1 MSSLE
6 SMYDIE
12 FKNETGKS
20 YGMIF
25 KDSPRITFS
34 KNKYRSTA
42 VNGKIGD
49 LVSLISGKSNAII
62 ECDFWIISDELHESI
77 RKISQWLSGS
87 GKLFFSD
94 NTDAY
99 YEVLVVESVQTT
111 KKTLKVGSCTV
122 KFVVFPYE
130 FLNDGQRERAL
141 IEYNGCSECLPTY
154 RIKGNGQCVL
164 SVNGKSFIVDVP
176 GTIIID
182 TRRMQSYKAD
192 MTNANTLA
200 KGNYED
206 LIIPNGNVNIT
217 ISDGFELTII
227 PNWGYL
233 L

>member
-20 YGMIF
+20 YGMIC
-25 KDSPRITFS
+25 KDRPRITFPNS
-34 KNKYRSTA
+34 KHKSTA
-42 VNGKIGD
+42 VDGRIGD
-49 LVSLISGKSNAII
+49 IISLISGKSNALI
-62 ECDFWIISDELHESI
+62 ECDFWIISENVHESI
-77 RKISQWLSGS
+77 RKIRKWLSGS

-99 YEVLVVESVQTT
+99 YEVLVVDSVQTS

-130 FLNDGQRERAL
+130 FLNEGQHERTS
-141 IEYNGCSECLPTY
+141 ISYNGYSDCMPTY
-154 RIKGNGQCVL
+154 RIKGNGMCTL
-164 SVNGKSFIVDVP
+164 IVNGKEFKADVP

-182 TRRMQSYKAD
+182 TRKMQSYKEG
-192 MTNANTLA
+192 MTNANTLVR
-200 KGNYED
+200 GNYED
-206 LIIPNGNVNIT
+206 LIIPSGDVNIA
-217 ISDGFELTII
+217 ISDGFELSII